1 MPTWNVELRGQLT
14 SDVAAA
20 LDREGI
26 APAGE
31 CHSLHGLESHGV
43 QVEAPTAGEA
53 IRRTRHAT
61 RGFHVTVRKAVGPV
75 STEG

>member
-1 MPTWNVELRGQLT
+1 MS

-26 APAGE
+26 AAAGE

-43 QVEAPTAGEA
+43 QVDAPTAGEA
-53 IRRTRHAT
+53 VQRTKDAT
-61 RGFHVTVRKAVGPV
+61 RGFGVSIRRAVGPV
-75 STEG
+75 SVDERP